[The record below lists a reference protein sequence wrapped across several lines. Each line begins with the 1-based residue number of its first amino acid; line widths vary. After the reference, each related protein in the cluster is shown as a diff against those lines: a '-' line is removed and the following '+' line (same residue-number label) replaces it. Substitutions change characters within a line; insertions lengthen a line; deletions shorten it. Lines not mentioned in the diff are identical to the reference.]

1 MLAGCILFTAGLVLG
16 VGLSTMPCEPKT
28 PSLMTVLE
36 NTKVQVNRVV
46 YEENDIRKGHVRA
59 NDQVI
64 IFLDDA
70 QYEALYSDGRK
81 ETKRRQAGEVIW
93 HNRGEDAPTLT
104 NTGKGSYQTLMVNLK

>member
-1 MLAGCILFTAGLVLG
+1 MHFVHGGSSIGRWAFQHA
-16 VGLSTMPCEPKT
+16 MRAQD
-28 PSLMTVLE
+28 SLINDC

-46 YEENDIRKGHVRA
+46 YEENAIRKGHVRA

-70 QYEALYSDGRK
+70 QYEALYADGRK